1 MRPPYP
7 CGAELTRRTA
17 PWRRVRDTGPMG
29 FNPHRTHRRS
39 IWDFVF
45 VGSAIVVAAA
55 LVLWAF
61 FA

>member
-1 MRPPYP
+1 
-7 CGAELTRRTA
+7 
-17 PWRRVRDTGPMG
+17 MG

-45 VGSAIVVAAA
+45 VGSAILVVVA
-55 LVLWAF
+55 LVLWAL

>member
-1 MRPPYP
+1 MGAMYP
-7 CGAELTRRTA
+7 DGADLTRRA
-17 PWRRVRDTGPMG
+17 ASGPRVRDTGPMG